1 MDKLKKNDLIK
12 ARKLC
17 NIFRFIIEGG
27 EFGSNYCNIYPEEL
41 QLGKEK
47 TNKNEESF
55 FDLNIKIKD
64 GKFHFGLF
72 DKRDLYPF
80 SIVRMPVKS
89 NNVPSSIVCSAIGV
103 ESSRIVRA
111 SNNPESFSTAIKPLI
126 SRNSSILK
134 FLTKITQILIIFV
147 KVSKNRYKLQGD
159 IFYSFVSNNNNGCYR
174 YADKTV
180 MSVI

>member
-1 MDKLKKNDLIK
+1 MSERKKNDLIK

-72 DKRDLYPF
+72 DKRDSFLF
-80 SIVRMPVKS
+80 SIVRTPDKS
-89 NNVPSSIVCSAIGV
+89 KNVPSSIVYSAIGA
-103 ESSRIVRA
+103 ESMRIASA

-126 SRNSSILK
+126 ARMSR
-134 FLTKITQILIIFV
+134 
-147 KVSKNRYKLQGD
+147 
-159 IFYSFVSNNNNGCYR
+159 
-174 YADKTV
+174 
-180 MSVI
+180 